1 MAYFHNALHSFTTV
15 GNSRYLRMCLPVCI
29 EYIEDR
35 EMINSE
41 SLATATILGPTS
53 FMILFIETTKLEEME
68 QWIKYINLGVEP
80 F

>member
-1 MAYFHNALHSFTTV
+1 
-15 GNSRYLRMCLPVCI
+15 
-29 EYIEDR
+29 
-35 EMINSE
+35 MINSE